1 MEKEIFVENVKR
13 YCAQKGVT
21 STVACAESGAGKDL
35 LGRLANHGMVPSVE
49 KVQLLAQYLGCT
61 VSDLLGET
69 AAEENAKAAAPEGSG
84 LSEEFARI
92 FQGLTPENQNK
103 IISEMLRRQR
113 EQESPSDPPGAAE

>member
-1 MEKEIFVENVKR
+1 MDKEIFVENVKK
-13 YCAQKGVT
+13 YCELKGVKP
-21 STVACAESGAGKDL
+21 TVACRESGVGTSFLPDIRR
-35 LGRLANHGMVPSVE
+35 GQTPSVG
-49 KVQLLAQYLGCT
+49 KVQMLAQYLGCT
-61 VSDLLGET
+61 VSDLLGEQPPK
-69 AAEENAKAAAPEGSG
+69 NAKAAAPEGSG

>member
-61 VSDLLGET
+61 VSDLLGEQPPKS
-69 AAEENAKAAAPEGSG
+69 AKAAAPEGSG

-113 EQESPSDPPGAAE
+113 EQESPSDPTEAAE